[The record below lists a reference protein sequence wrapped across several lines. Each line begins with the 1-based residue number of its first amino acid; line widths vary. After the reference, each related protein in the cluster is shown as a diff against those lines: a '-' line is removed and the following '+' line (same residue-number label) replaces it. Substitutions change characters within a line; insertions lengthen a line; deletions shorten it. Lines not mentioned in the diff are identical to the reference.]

1 MTKKKSLTY
10 VAICSKKTSP
20 GIYKKVLGFV
30 KGAQKNNISS
40 NSIIVEPK
48 GISGYL
54 TYTREI
60 AFSSSDYVVIRY
72 LPKLGFIIFLL
83 GVLLK
88 LSNRNLIIDVP
99 TPMKSHIKEIMIHNR
114 GFLSRFF
121 NISLIY
127 LQSFIPFLSAGRIIQ
142 YANEARFFSFFLSK
156 KTILIGNGVDVES
169 IPLRGSAPKWPGTN
183 KTLNLVA
190 VGTVA
195 TWHGWDKVLTVIKE
209 LKDENFQDFNIFF
222 KIIGDGPEVI
232 KLKKMSS
239 QLNITENV
247 EFLGFL
253 SGEKLYSH
261 YSDAH
266 IGVGSL
272 GWSRIGVEVASPIK
286 SREYLAA
293 GLPVL
298 YSTKDVDF
306 HIDANIAI
314 YLQQSEDV
322 YEFKNMI
329 KNLGQID
336 FPSSKEC
343 RKYALNN
350 LDFSIKV
357 SKILKGV

>member
-1 MTKKKSLTY
+1 VKKSLAY
-10 VAICSKKTSP
+10 IAICSKKKSP
-20 GIYKKVLGFV
+20 GIYKKILGFV
-30 KGAQKNNISS
+30 NGAKKNSISS
-40 NSIIVEPK
+40 KSIIVEPR
-48 GISGYL
+48 GVNGYL
-54 TYTREI
+54 TYIREI
-60 AFSSSDYVVIRY
+60 ALSNSNYVVIRY

-127 LQSFIPFLSAGRIIQ
+127 LQSFIPFLSASRVIQ
-142 YANEARFFSFFLSK
+142 YADEARFFSFFIDK

-169 IPLRGSAPKWPGTN
+169 IPLRKSTLEWPS

-195 TWHGWDKVLTVIKE
+195 IWHGWDKILTVIKE
-209 LKDENFQDFNIFF
+209 LKDENFQDFNISF
-222 KIIGDGPEVI
+222 KVIGDGPEVLR
-232 KLKKMSS
+232 LKKMSR

-253 SGEKLYSH
+253 DGERLYSH
-261 YSDAH
+261 YSDSH

-272 GWSRIGVEVASPIK
+272 GWGRVGVEVASPIK

-298 YSTKDVDF
+298 YSTKDVDI
-306 HIDANIAI
+306 HEDCKIAI

-322 YEFKNMI
+322 CELKNII
-329 KNLGQID
+329 KNLGQKSL
-336 FPSSKEC
+336 SSPEKC
-343 RKYALNN
+343 RNFALNN
-350 LDFSIKV
+350 LDFSTKV
-357 SKILKGV
+357 CKVLDGLN